1 MFDKEKCCASW
12 SSPKTILA
20 LIAILLLGAIIIV
33 SILRERIVNEPQW
46 QINVAGEGK
55 ITYDPDVANVN
66 LEVEVSKIAK
76 PEDALNQLNDKMKKV
91 IAAIEQTGIAKDNIQ
106 TQDYTL
112 VPQYDTINNI
122 SKVTGYTAN
131 QSILVKINDINKN
144 ANKTSDVIAAAGSA
158 GINKINGV
166 TFEASNINDLKQVAR
181 LKAIIDAR
189 SKASNIGKALGVRL
203 GKVVGWWENFVAP
216 DTSSAYYDAKGGMG
230 GGGGVSAPYIPTG
243 ARELIVD
250 VNVSY
255 KIK

>member
-1 MFDKEKCCASW
+1 MFDKESCCASW
-12 SSPKTILA
+12 RSPKIILA
-20 LIAILLLGAIIIV
+20 LIAILLLGAVIIV

-46 QINVAGEGK
+46 QISVAGQGK
-55 ITYDPDVANVN
+55 VAYDPDIANVN
-66 LEVEVSKIAK
+66 LEVEISKVAK

-91 IAAIEQTGIAKDNIQ
+91 IAAIEQVGIPKENIQ

-112 VPQYDTINNI
+112 IPQYDTINNV

-144 ANKTSDVIAAAGSA
+144 TNKTSEVIAAAGKT

-166 TFEASNINDLKQVAR
+166 NFEASNLNDLKQAAR

-189 SKASNIGKALGVRL
+189 SKAKNIGQALGVRL
-203 GKVVGWWENFVAP
+203 GKVVGWWENFTTP
-216 DTSSAYYDAKGGMG
+216 DYSQTSYDAKGGIG
-230 GGGGVSAPYIPTG
+230 GGGNVSEPTIPTG